1 MKRRIIV
8 AMATALLVL
17 GVSSPVF
24 AAGGTLDGQVWIFFG
39 LAALGGGF
47 GIGIAAA
54 GAGIGMGN
62 ALNAALTGTA
72 RNPEVSGKIMTNMI
86 IGMALIESL
95 GIYALVISLMI
106 LVKIPSFSEIITKL
120 LGS

>member
-1 MKRRIIV
+1 MNKRIII
-8 AMATALLVL
+8 AIAAALLVL

-24 AAGGTLDGQVWIFFG
+24 AAEGALAGQGIFFG
-39 LAALGGGF
+39 LAALGAGLA
-47 GIGIAAA
+47 IGIAGA

-72 RNPEVSGKIMTNMI
+72 RNPEVSGKIMTTMI

-95 GIYALVISLMI
+95 GIYALVIAIMLWAKVPGFSDLVTSLI
-106 LVKIPSFSEIITKL
+106 
-120 LGS
+120 GG

>member
-1 MKRRIIV
+1 MKRRFIV
-8 AMATALLVL
+8 AIAAALLVL

-24 AAGGTLDGQVWIFFG
+24 AAEGAIDGQVWIFFG
-39 LAALGGGF
+39 LAALGGGLA
-47 GIGIAAA
+47 IGIAAA
-54 GAGIGMGN
+54 GAGVGMGN

-106 LVKIPSFSEIITKL
+106 VLKIPSFSDIITNL
-120 LGS
+120 LG